1 MLRLE
6 SAEVGGGSMKVPS
19 PTPPPSRGTL
29 TLVSGI
35 EFRMYG
41 WDAISN
47 VRNLSFFSGS
57 QMHVQSGCSDNILA
71 DPQGWLLRG

>member
-1 MLRLE
+1 MLRPE
-6 SAEVGGGSMKVPS
+6 RAEVGGGSMKVLS

-35 EFRMYG
+35 EFRMRG

-47 VRNLSFFSGS
+47 VRSLLFFA
-57 QMHVQSGCSDNILA
+57 N
-71 DPQGWLLRG
+71 P

>member
-6 SAEVGGGSMKVPS
+6 RAEVGSGSMKVPS

-35 EFRMYG
+35 EFRMRG

-47 VRNLSFFSGS
+47 VRSLLFFA
-57 QMHVQSGCSDNILA
+57 N
-71 DPQGWLLRG
+71 P